1 MLQPINLNVTSA
13 KTYSDTIASIAVRRI
28 KVCFDIYP
36 LEAAAAK
43 RGLNLIKNSLQLNG
57 PPQTIRRFCPVCG
70 HLVNWNRKEENG
82 LGSEI
87 AVYCNACRAQ
97 FHVAR
102 TDGGVLENLYP
113 LHSSSGSCN

>member
-13 KTYSDTIASIAVRRI
+13 TKLIQIPLPPLQLEELKSAS
-28 KVCFDIYP
+28 IYP

-43 RGLNLIKNSLQLNG
+43 RSLNLIKNSLQLNG
-57 PPQTIRRFCPVCG
+57 RPQTIRRFYPVCG
-70 HLVNWNRKEENG
+70 HLANWNRKEENG

-87 AVYCNACRAQ
+87 AVYCNACHAQ
-97 FHVAR
+97 FHVTR

-113 LHSSSGSCN
+113 LHSSSSRCN